1 MLDGSR
7 HALVTPAVP
16 KSAGSREWHGRLA
29 RGTHAH
35 DARDLKKSAGS
46 VAICAV

>member
-7 HALVTPAVP
+7 HALVTPGVP

-29 RGTHAH
+29 RGTHAQ
-35 DARDLKKSAGS
+35 DARATSRNLLDRRRFVG
-46 VAICAV
+46 